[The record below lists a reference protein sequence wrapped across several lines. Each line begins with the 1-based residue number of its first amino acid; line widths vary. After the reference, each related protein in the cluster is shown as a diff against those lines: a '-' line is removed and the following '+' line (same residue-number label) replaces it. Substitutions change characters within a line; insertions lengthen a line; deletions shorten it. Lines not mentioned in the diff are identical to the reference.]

1 MYLVEY
7 TKICRNKLKK
17 GLKKCCSCF
26 YIIEEAV
33 DFAKK
38 LIDNSNVKS
47 IKVSDVE
54 ISISETIYEMDHDDY
69 DE

>member
-17 GLKKCCSCF
+17 CCSCF
-26 YIIEEAV
+26 YTIEEAV
-33 DFAKK
+33 GFGHK

-47 IKVSDVE
+47 IKISDVD
-54 ISISETIYEMDHDDY
+54 ISISEIIYEMDVNKY
-69 DE
+69 AK

>member
-17 GLKKCCSCF
+17 CCSCF
-26 YIIEEAV
+26 YTVEEAV
-33 DFAKK
+33 DFGKK

-47 IKVSDVE
+47 IKVSDVD
-54 ISISETIYEMDHDDY
+54 ISISETIYEMDVNKY
-69 DE
+69 A

>member
-17 GLKKCCSCF
+17 CCSCF
-26 YIIEEAV
+26 YTITEAV
-33 DFAKK
+33 DFGKK

-47 IKVSDVE
+47 IKVSDVNFT
-54 ISISETIYEMDHDDY
+54 ISEIIYEMDVNRY
-69 DE
+69 AK